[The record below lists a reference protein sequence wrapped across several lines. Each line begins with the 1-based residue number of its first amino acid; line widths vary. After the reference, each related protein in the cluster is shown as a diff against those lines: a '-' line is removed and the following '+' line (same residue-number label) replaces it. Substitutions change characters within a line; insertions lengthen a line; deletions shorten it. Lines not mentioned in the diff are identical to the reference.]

1 VSTSTWISVCA
12 VDEVELE
19 DVISFAHDGGDYALY
34 RAPDGSF
41 YATDGHCT
49 HEGARLC
56 DGLVMGTII
65 ECPRHNGRF
74 DYRTGEAKRAPVII
88 DLRTYPTRVED
99 GTVYVLVD

>member
-1 VSTSTWISVCA
+1 
-12 VDEVELE
+12 
-19 DVISFAHDGGDYALY
+19 
-34 RAPDGSF
+34 
-41 YATDGHCT
+41 
-49 HEGARLC
+49 
-56 DGLVMGTII
+56 MGTII